1 VLPEAAPPS
10 ADGFRPLGEKCDPG
24 HIDALTRC
32 DGAVSLPNTATPSRQ
47 PVEVTVDEHQ
57 RREYWRRNLRLMAV
71 LLTIWALVSFGA
83 GILFV
88 EPLNEIVIAGFPLG
102 FWFAQQGS
110 IITFV
115 ILIAVYVTRMDKLDA
130 EFGVDEYEEEVHH
143 S

>member
-1 VLPEAAPPS
+1 M
-10 ADGFRPLGEKCDPG
+10 
-24 HIDALTRC
+24 DATQ
-32 DGAVSLPNTATPSRQ
+32 RQ
-47 PVEVTVDEHQ
+47 
-57 RREYWRRNLRLMAV
+57 EYWRRNLRLMAV

-88 EPLNEIVIAGFPLG
+88 DALNEFSILGFPLG

-115 ILIAVYVTRMDKLDA
+115 VLIAIYVWRMDKLDA
-130 EFGVDEYEEEVHH
+130 EYGITEYEEEVHH

>member
-1 VLPEAAPPS
+1 M
-10 ADGFRPLGEKCDPG
+10 
-24 HIDALTRC
+24 
-32 DGAVSLPNTATPSRQ
+32 
-47 PVEVTVDEHQ
+47 DEQ
-57 RREYWRRNLRLMAV
+57 TRREYWRRNLRIMAV

-88 EPLNEIVIAGFPLG
+88 EALNKIDFFGFPLG

-115 ILIAVYVTRMDKLDA
+115 ILIAVYVWRMDKLDE
-130 EFGVDEYEEEVHH
+130 EFGIDEYEEEVHH

>member
-1 VLPEAAPPS
+1 M
-10 ADGFRPLGEKCDPG
+10 
-24 HIDALTRC
+24 
-32 DGAVSLPNTATPSRQ
+32 
-47 PVEVTVDEHQ
+47 DEHQ

-88 EPLNEIVIAGFPLG
+88 EPLNEVVVAGFPLG
-102 FWFAQQGS
+102 CWFAQQGS

-115 ILIAVYVTRMDKLDA
+115 ILIAIYVWRMDKLDA
-130 EFGVDEYEEEVHH
+130 EYGIDEYEQEVHH